1 MSDSR
6 IFIPVDFVSSYD
18 STFDQGGAKT
28 YFAVAP
34 VAQIPTNLPLTPNL
48 RRANKK
54 TEVFQQILHTLR
66 TAPERFFER
75 NNGIKIAASEISIE
89 KTKQRSGIWID
100 FGESIATGGVLN
112 GGHTLA
118 AIESARI
125 EGVPLDKARVK
136 VEILC
141 GLDDLEISTTSVA
154 VNTAT
159 PVDTRSKLN
168 ALGVFEPIKAYLD
181 AQTESEQPP
190 LRIAYYQNQE
200 GIGRYPHCSVVHIYD
215 LLTHIDRMRHDF
227 TKPGKSSHPKGSTSQ
242 SVLKSESFQ
251 QRILSLL
258 PLLTD
263 ALWIEKNLLQLVHKH
278 LEPSSLKG
286 FSNLAGVKS
295 KGIVA
300 LMDGSY
306 FGFTVPVSF
315 SLPVVAAYRVF
326 IAPEAP
332 CTSWSIPFDQF
343 APVLLPELWKWYRDE
358 LKKEKAKGNESFTS
372 IIRHPAIWSDLCL
385 IAQDVQRQLLKEH
398 KQKAPFR
405 PTHTLIN
412 HDSGSTTLV
421 TVVPASE
428 PDWNTVYTA
437 SDWEI
442 SESSIEYHP
451 KLGMISRGVQL
462 VNTELSSST

>member
-1 MSDSR
+1 MSEQR

-18 STFDQGGAKT
+18 STFDQKGAKT
-28 YFAVAP
+28 YFAVVS

-54 TEVFQQILHTLR
+54 TEVFQQILNTLR

-75 NNGIKIAASEISIE
+75 NNGIKLAASNIEIE
-89 KTKQRSGIWID
+89 QTKKGSGIWID
-100 FGESIATGGVLN
+100 FGDSIATGGVLN

-141 GLDDLEISTTSVA
+141 GLDDKEVSTTSVA

-181 AQTESEQPP
+181 TQTESDYPP

-215 LLTHIDRMRHDF
+215 LLTHIDRIRHDF
-227 TKPGKSSHPKGSTSQ
+227 TKPGKTSHPKGSTSQ
-242 SVLKSESFQ
+242 SALKSSSFQ
-251 QRILSLL
+251 QRIFNLL
-258 PLLTD
+258 PLLTEVL
-263 ALWIEKNLLQLVHKH
+263 AIEKNLLQLVHKH
-278 LEPSSLKG
+278 LDNPSVRGL
-286 FSNLAGVKS
+286 SNLAGVKP

-300 LMDGSY
+300 LMEGSY
-306 FGFTVPVSF
+306 FGFTVPISF

-326 IAPEAP
+326 IDPEPP
-332 CTSWSIPFDQF
+332 CTSWLIPFDKF
-343 APVLLPELWKWYRDE
+343 SDVLLPELWVWYRDQ

-398 KQKAPFR
+398 QQKPPFR

-412 HDSGSTTLV
+412 HKEESTTLV
-421 TVVPASE
+421 TVVPASD
-428 PDWNTVYTA
+428 PGGNTVYTA
-437 SDWEI
+437 SDWEV
-442 SESSIEYHP
+442 SKSSIEYHP
-451 KLGMISRGVQL
+451 KLGLISQGVQL
-462 VNTELSSST
+462 FNTELIPL